1 MSKARPIGLL
11 GGAFDPVHT
20 GHIHMALDCI
30 KTLDLEEVRFIPAH
44 IPPHKAATAAPPS
57 QRLAMLELALRPH
70 PRLTIS
76 AIELERGGV
85 SYTIDTLV
93 SLRADAPQ
101 QPFCFILGADA
112 FASLPRWHRWQALA
126 DQAHLVIIDRKG
138 QEAANWSPQLQD
150 HYQQRACASPDHLH
164 ARPAGC
170 IHRAAISVPAVSSSQ
185 ARALLSENGNTEQVL
200 PPGVDNYIKEH
211 RLYT

>member
-1 MSKARPIGLL
+1 
-11 GGAFDPVHT
+11 
-20 GHIHMALDCI
+20 MALACI
-30 KTLDLEEVRFIPAH
+30 KTLDLEEVRFIPAN
-44 IPPHKAATAAPPS
+44 IPPHKAAAAPPS
-57 QRLAMLELALRPH
+57 QRLAMLELALQPH
-70 PRLTIS
+70 PRLTAS
-76 AIELERGGV
+76 AMELERDGI

-93 SLRADAPQ
+93 SLRAAAPR

-112 FASLPRWHRWQALA
+112 FASLPRWRRWQALA

-138 QEAANWSPQLQD
+138 QEPANWSSQLQD
-150 HYQQRACASPDHLH
+150 HYGQRVCASPDHLH

-185 ARALLSENGNTEQVL
+185 ARALLHENGHTERVL
-200 PPGVDNYIKEH
+200 PPGVYNYIKEH